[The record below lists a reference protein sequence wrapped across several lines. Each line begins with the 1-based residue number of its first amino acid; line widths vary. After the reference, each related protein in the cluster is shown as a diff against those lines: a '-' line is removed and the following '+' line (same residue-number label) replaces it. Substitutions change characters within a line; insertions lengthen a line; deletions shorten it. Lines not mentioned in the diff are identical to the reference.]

1 MGAPNVWLR
10 RSRVNNSTGGPDP
23 TLGASVSVLST
34 CTRPIKFICR
44 QYRLRWR
51 AGDWLGFRKLFR
63 AGSAAGSSGTILS
76 RLQTPGGLKRPR
88 KSHRASKWSR
98 LFLNCFFEAIRR
110 RENLSAGQVNTT
122 SIVFDSR
129 IRSYRYFDS
138 QSGRGWKSCR
148 SIRAGICCR
157 PNGYGNRRASP
168 NDD

>member
-1 MGAPNVWLR
+1 MGALNAWLR
-10 RSRVNNSTGGPDP
+10 RSRANNSTGDP
-23 TLGASVSVLST
+23 GRMPGASASVSST
-34 CTRPIKFICR
+34 CTRSTRFICPR
-44 QYRLRWR
+44 SRLRWR
-51 AGDWLGFRKLFR
+51 AGDGIEFKKLFR
-63 AGSAAGSSGTILS
+63 AGSAAGSSGTLLS
-76 RLQTPGGLKRPR
+76 RLRRPSELKYPR
-88 KSHRASKWSR
+88 KSHRANKWNR
-98 LFLNCFFEAIRR
+98 PFLSCFFEAIRQ